1 MIFITLIFSKL
12 EKIVTDDGW
21 FSISIQ
27 KTCLKYCILAGRKSL
42 KYEGNDIQAHG
53 SGDLSEV
60 QTAPPCA

>member
-1 MIFITLIFSKL
+1 M
-12 EKIVTDDGW
+12 TDDGW

-27 KTCLKYCILAGRKSL
+27 ETCLKYCILAGKKSL

>member
-1 MIFITLIFSKL
+1 M
-12 EKIVTDDGW
+12 TDD
-21 FSISIQ
+21 FLIQ
-27 KTCLKYCILAGRKSL
+27 FKTCLKYCILAGKKSL